1 MSKKWVSTR
10 FASPTQD
17 FDLDSLVRRLR
28 RGFFIALASAAAV
41 VLIVVA
47 INPFKAEEE
56 KAPRPMTTKFIKRE
70 PRLTKPLELRKI
82 PQPKRQLARREV
94 QLAQARM
101 DQVQATASFNT
112 RSLIA
117 GVGGSGIR
125 LSGQSTFSTMS
136 GMTIEPK
143 LTAADVT
150 STRTSEYKIDMGLE
164 MLDVNNMDTG
174 RYRAII
180 VQDATDKQAIKG
192 FVKLAQVMSS
202 RALAG
207 GTSGYGTVE
216 IKVKTIDRIC
226 DVINEYTGLK
236 AEFLGLITF
245 DDPRL
250 LEVPVIVEPR
260 GTPNET
266 EMANLAHYLMS
277 GGFMF
282 AHINGKYAEALEK
295 YGGIVYGKDFWSERL
310 PEDHLVYTSFFDLSG
325 GMPFGYNP
333 SLGQGKLGV
342 KPWNY
347 LLGYYIQGR
356 LVSIMPGDGGWG
368 WQNDERGGDS
378 TRQLQMAV
386 NIIIYALTQEGSI
399 TQRLMQMVN

>member
-17 FDLDSLVRRLR
+17 FDLDILVRRLR
-28 RGFFIALASAAAV
+28 RGFFLTLAAAAAL

-47 INPFKAEEE
+47 INPFKAEEK

-112 RSLIA
+112 RNLIA

-125 LSGQSTFSTMS
+125 LSGQSAFSTMS

-143 LTAADVT
+143 LTATAVT
-150 STRTSEYKIDMGLE
+150 STRTSEHKIDMGLE

-174 RYRAII
+174 RYRAIV

-207 GTSGYGTVE
+207 GTSGYGTVTLR
-216 IKVKTIDRIC
+216 VRTIDRIR
-226 DVINEYTGLK
+226 DVLNEYTGLK
-236 AEFLGLITF
+236 AEFLGFITF

-250 LEVPVIVEPR
+250 MEVPVIVEPQ
-260 GTPNET
+260 GAPNDS
-266 EMANLAHYLMS
+266 EMANLAQYLMS
-277 GGFMF
+277 GGFMLSG
-282 AHINGKYAEALEK
+282 INGEALEK
-295 YGGIVYGKDFWSERL
+295 YGGLIQGKDFWSERL
-310 PEDHLVYTSFFDLSG
+310 PEDHPVYTSFFDLSG
-325 GMPFGYNP
+325 GMPFGYSP

-342 KPWNY
+342 RPWNY
-347 LLGYYIQGR
+347 LRGYYIKGR
-356 LVSIMPGDGGWG
+356 LAGVTPGDGGWG
-368 WQNDERGGDS
+368 WQNDGRGGDS
-378 TRQLQMAV
+378 TRQLQLAV

>member
-17 FDLDSLVRRLR
+17 FDLDILARRLR
-28 RGFFIALASAAAV
+28 RGFAIALASAVALLLV
-41 VLIVVA
+41 IVA
-47 INPFKAEEE
+47 INPFEEAEK
-56 KAPRPMTTKFIKRE
+56 KAPRPLTTKFIKRE

-125 LSGQSTFSTMS
+125 LSGQSTFSPTNTM
-136 GMTIEPK
+136 TLEPK
-143 LTAADVT
+143 LAAAAVT
-150 STRTSEYKIDMGLE
+150 STRASEHKIDMALE

-192 FVKLAQVMSS
+192 FVKLAQVVSG

-207 GTSGYGTVE
+207 NAGLN
-216 IKVKTIDRIC
+216 VKTLDRLR

-236 AEFLGLITF
+236 AEFLGLVTF

-250 LEVPVIVEPR
+250 MEIPIIYPY
-260 GTPNET
+260 GGPNET
-266 EMANLAHYLMS
+266 EMANIAQYLMS
-277 GGFMF
+277 GGFSF
-282 AHINGKYAEALEK
+282 TGINGQALEK
-295 YGGIVYGKDFWSERL
+295 YGGLVQGKDFWSERL
-310 PEDHLVYTSFFDLSG
+310 PEDHPVYTTFFDLKG
-325 GMPFGYNP
+325 GMPFGYSP
-333 SLGQGKLGV
+333 SLGQGKSGV
-342 KPWNY
+342 RPWNY
-347 LLGYYIQGR
+347 LMGHYIKGR
-356 LVSIMPGDGGWG
+356 LASVTPGDGGWG
-368 WQNDERGGDS
+368 WQNEVRGGDS
-378 TRQLQMAV
+378 TRQLQLAV

>member
-1 MSKKWVSTR
+1 MNKKWVSTR

-17 FDLDSLVRRLR
+17 FDLNTLVRRLR
-28 RGFFIALASAAAV
+28 RGFVIALASAAALL
-41 VLIVVA
+41 LIVVA
-47 INPFKAEEE
+47 INPFREAEK
-56 KAPRPMTTKFIKRE
+56 KAPRPLTTKFIKRE

-117 GVGGSGIR
+117 GVSGSGIR
-125 LSGQSTFSTMS
+125 LSGQSAFSPTSTM
-136 GMTIEPK
+136 TLEPK
-143 LTAADVT
+143 LAAAAVT
-150 STRTSEYKIDMGLE
+150 STRTSEHKIDMGLE

-207 GTSGYGTVE
+207 NSSLNVQ
-216 IKVKTIDRIC
+216 TIDRLR
-226 DVINEYTGLK
+226 DVVNEYTGLK
-236 AEFLGLITF
+236 AEFLGHVTF

-250 LEVPVIVEPR
+250 MEIPVIMPH
-260 GTPNET
+260 GSPNET
-266 EMANLAHYLMS
+266 EMANLAQYLLS
-277 GGFMF
+277 GGFTF
-282 AHINGKYAEALEK
+282 SGIYGEALEK
-295 YGGIVYGKDFWSERL
+295 YGGLVRGKDFWSERL
-310 PEDHLVYTSFFDLSG
+310 PEDHPVYTAFFDLSG
-325 GMPFGYNP
+325 GMPFGYSP
-333 SLGQGKLGV
+333 SLGQGKSGV
-342 KPWNY
+342 RPWNY
-347 LLGYYIQGR
+347 LRGHYIKGR
-356 LVSIMPGDGGWG
+356 IASVTPGDGGWG
-368 WQNDERGGDS
+368 WENDVRGGDS

>member
-10 FASPTQD
+10 FVSPTQD
-17 FDLDSLVRRLR
+17 FDLDILVRRLR
-28 RGFFIALASAAAV
+28 WGFFIALASAAALL
-41 VLIVVA
+41 LIVVA
-47 INPFKAEEE
+47 INPFE
-56 KAPRPMTTKFIKRE
+56 KDEKKTPRPLTTKFIKRE

-117 GVGGSGIR
+117 GVSGSGIR
-125 LSGQSTFSTMS
+125 LSGQATFSTMS

-143 LTAADVT
+143 LTAAAVT
-150 STRTSEYKIDMGLE
+150 STRTSEHKIDMGLE

-192 FVKLAQVMSS
+192 FVKLASVVSG

-207 GTSGYGTVE
+207 NAGLNVQTL
-216 IKVKTIDRIC
+216 DRLR

-236 AEFLGLITF
+236 AEFLGRVTF

-250 LEVPVIVEPR
+250 MEVPIIYPY
-260 GTPNET
+260 GGPNET
-266 EMANLAHYLMS
+266 EMANMAQYLLS
-277 GGFMF
+277 GGFTF
-282 AHINGKYAEALEK
+282 GGIYGEALEK
-295 YGGIVYGKDFWSERL
+295 YGGLIRGKDFWSERL
-310 PEDHLVYTSFFDLSG
+310 PEDHPVYTTFFNLDG
-325 GMPFGYNP
+325 GMPFGYPP
-333 SLGQGKLGV
+333 SMGQGKLGV
-342 KPWNY
+342 RPWNY
-347 LLGYYIQGR
+347 LMGHYIKGR
-356 LVSIMPGDGGWG
+356 LASITPGDGGWG
-368 WQNDERGGDS
+368 WENEIMGGDS
-378 TRQLQMAV
+378 TRQLQLAV

>member
-10 FASPTQD
+10 FASPAQG

-28 RGFFIALASAAAV
+28 RGFYIALASAAALLLV
-41 VLIVVA
+41 VVA
-47 INPFKAEEE
+47 INPFKQDE
-56 KAPRPMTTKFIKRE
+56 KKTPRPLTTKFIKRE

-117 GVGGSGIR
+117 GVSGSGIR
-125 LSGQSTFSTMS
+125 LSGQSAFSPM

-143 LTAADVT
+143 LTAAAVT
-150 STRTSEYKIDMGLE
+150 STRTSEHKIDMGLE
-164 MLDVNNMDTG
+164 MLDVNDMDTG

-192 FVKLAQVMSS
+192 FVKMAQVVSS

-207 GTSGYGTVE
+207 NAGLN
-216 IKVKTIDRIC
+216 VKTIDRLR
-226 DVINEYTGLK
+226 DVVNEYTGLK
-236 AEFLGLITF
+236 AEFLGFVTF

-250 LEVPVIVEPR
+250 MEVPIILPY
-260 GTPNET
+260 GSPNET
-266 EMANLAHYLMS
+266 EMANLAQYLKS
-277 GGFMF
+277 GGFTF
-282 AHINGKYAEALEK
+282 NGIYEEALEK
-295 YGGIVYGKDFWSERL
+295 YGGLVRGKDFWSERL
-310 PEDHLVYTSFFDLSG
+310 PEDHPVYTAFFDLSG
-325 GMPFGYNP
+325 GMPFGYSP
-333 SLGQGKLGV
+333 SLGQGKSGV
-342 KPWNY
+342 RTWNY
-347 LLGYYIQGR
+347 LRGHYIKGR
-356 LVSIMPGDGGWG
+356 LASVTPGDTGGWG
-368 WQNDERGGDS
+368 WQNDTRGGDS
-378 TRQLQMAV
+378 TRQLQLAV

>member
-17 FDLDSLVRRLR
+17 FDLNSLVHRLR
-28 RGFFIALASAAAV
+28 RGFFIALGSAVALL
-41 VLIVVA
+41 LIVVA
-47 INPFKAEEE
+47 INPFKEEE
-56 KAPRPMTTKFIKRE
+56 KKAPRPMTTKFIKRE

-117 GVGGSGIR
+117 GVSGSGIR
-125 LSGQSTFSTMS
+125 LSGQSAFRPTNT
-136 GMTIEPK
+136 MTIEPK
-143 LTAADVT
+143 LTAAAVT
-150 STRTSEYKIDMGLE
+150 STRTSEHKIDMGLE

-192 FVKLAQVMSS
+192 FVKLATVVSG
-202 RALAG
+202 RALSGSAG
-207 GTSGYGTVE
+207 LNTQ
-216 IKVKTIDRIC
+216 ILDRLR

-236 AEFLGLITF
+236 AEFVGRVTY
-245 DDPRL
+245 DDPSMM
-250 LEVPVIVEPR
+250 EVPIIYPY
-260 GTPNET
+260 GGPNEA
-266 EMANLAHYLMS
+266 EMANLAQYLMS
-277 GGFMF
+277 GGFIF
-282 AHINGKYAEALEK
+282 GGLHGEALEK
-295 YGGIVYGKDFWSERL
+295 YGGLVQGKDFWSERL
-310 PEDHLVYTSFFDLSG
+310 PEDHPVYTSFFDLGG
-325 GMPFGYNP
+325 GMPFGYPP
-333 SLGQGKLGV
+333 SMGQGKLGV
-342 KPWNY
+342 RPWNY
-347 LLGYYIQGR
+347 LMGYYIKGR
-356 LVSIMPGDGGWG
+356 LVGITPGDGGWG
-368 WQNDERGGDS
+368 WENEVMGGSS
-378 TRQLQMAV
+378 TRQLQLAV

>member
-17 FDLDSLVRRLR
+17 FDLDTLARRLR
-28 RGFFIALASAAAV
+28 RGFAIALAFAV
-41 VLIVVA
+41 ALLLVIVA
-47 INPFKAEEE
+47 INPFEEAEK
-56 KAPRPMTTKFIKRE
+56 KAPRPLTTKFIKRE

-125 LSGQSTFSTMS
+125 LSGQSNFSPTGTM
-136 GMTIEPK
+136 TLEPK
-143 LTAADVT
+143 LAAAAVT
-150 STRTSEYKIDMGLE
+150 STRASEHKIDMALE

-207 GTSGYGTVE
+207 GTTGYGTVTLR
-216 IKVKTIDRIC
+216 VQTIDRLR
-226 DVINEYTGLK
+226 DVLNEYTGLK
-236 AEFLGLITF
+236 AEFLGFVTF

-250 LEVPVIVEPR
+250 MEIPIILPQGAPTEA
-260 GTPNET
+260 
-266 EMANLAHYLMS
+266 EMANLAQYLMS
-277 GGFMF
+277 GGFTF
-282 AHINGKYAEALEK
+282 NGIYEQSLEK
-295 YGGIVYGKDFWSERL
+295 YGGLIRGKDFWSERL
-310 PEDHLVYTSFFDLSG
+310 PEDHPVYTAFFDMSG
-325 GMPFGYNP
+325 GMPFGYSP
-333 SLGQGKLGV
+333 SLSQGKSGV
-342 KPWNY
+342 RPWNY
-347 LLGYYIQGR
+347 LRGHYIKGR
-356 LVSIMPGDGGWG
+356 LASVTPGDGGWG
-368 WQNDERGGDS
+368 WENDVRGGDS

-386 NIIIYALTQEGSI
+386 NVIIYALTQEGSI

>member
-1 MSKKWVSTR
+1 MNNKWVSTR

-28 RGFFIALASAAAV
+28 RGFFIALASAVALL
-41 VLIVVA
+41 LIVVA
-47 INPFKAEEE
+47 INPFQEDE
-56 KAPRPMTTKFIKRE
+56 KKTPRPLTTKFIKRE

-117 GVGGSGIR
+117 GVSGSGIR
-125 LSGQSTFSTMS
+125 LSGQSAFSPT
-136 GMTIEPK
+136 GTMTIEPK
-143 LTAADVT
+143 LTAAAVT
-150 STRTSEYKIDMGLE
+150 STRTSEHKIDMGLE

-207 GTSGYGTVE
+207 GTTGYGTVTLR
-216 IKVKTIDRIC
+216 VQTIDRLR
-226 DVINEYTGLK
+226 DVLNEYTGLK
-236 AEFLGLITF
+236 AEFLGFVTF

-250 LEVPVIVEPR
+250 MEIPIILPQGAPTEA
-260 GTPNET
+260 
-266 EMANLAHYLMS
+266 EMANLAQYLMS
-277 GGFMF
+277 GGFTF
-282 AHINGKYAEALEK
+282 SGIYEQSLEK
-295 YGGIVYGKDFWSERL
+295 YGGLVRGKDFWSERL
-310 PEDHLVYTSFFDLSG
+310 PEDHPVYTAFFDMSG
-325 GMPFGYNP
+325 GMPFGYSP
-333 SLGQGKLGV
+333 SLSQGKLGV
-342 KPWNY
+342 RPWNY
-347 LLGYYIQGR
+347 LRGHYIKGR
-356 LVSIMPGDGGWG
+356 IASITPGDGGWG
-368 WQNDERGGDS
+368 WENDIRGGDS

-386 NIIIYALTQEGSI
+386 NVIIYALTQEGSI

>member
-10 FASPTQD
+10 FASPAQG

-28 RGFFIALASAAAV
+28 RGFFIALASAAALLLV
-41 VLIVVA
+41 VVA
-47 INPFKAEEE
+47 INPFKQDEK
-56 KAPRPMTTKFIKRE
+56 KAPRPLTTKFIKRE

-117 GVGGSGIR
+117 GVSGSGIR
-125 LSGQSTFSTMS
+125 LSGQSAFSPT
-136 GMTIEPK
+136 GTMTIEPK
-143 LTAADVT
+143 LTAAAVT
-150 STRTSEYKIDMGLE
+150 STRTSEHKIDMGLE
-164 MLDVNNMDTG
+164 MLDVNDMDTG

-192 FVKLAQVMSS
+192 FVKMAQVVSS

-207 GTSGYGTVE
+207 NAGLN
-216 IKVKTIDRIC
+216 VKTIDRLR
-226 DVINEYTGLK
+226 DVVNEYTGLK
-236 AEFLGLITF
+236 AEFLGFVTF

-250 LEVPVIVEPR
+250 MEVPIILPY
-260 GTPNET
+260 GSPNET
-266 EMANLAHYLMS
+266 EMANLAQYLKS
-277 GGFMF
+277 GGFTF
-282 AHINGKYAEALEK
+282 NGIYEEALEK
-295 YGGIVYGKDFWSERL
+295 YGGLIRGKDFWSERL
-310 PEDHLVYTSFFDLSG
+310 PEDHPVYTAFFDLSG
-325 GMPFGYNP
+325 GMPFGYSP
-333 SLGQGKLGV
+333 SLGQGKSGV
-342 KPWNY
+342 RTWNY
-347 LLGYYIQGR
+347 LRGHYIKGR
-356 LVSIMPGDGGWG
+356 LASVTPGDTGGWG
-368 WQNDERGGDS
+368 WQNDTRGGDS
-378 TRQLQMAV
+378 TRQLQLAV

>member
-1 MSKKWVSTR
+1 MSEKWVSTR
-10 FASPTQD
+10 FASPSQD
-17 FDLDSLVRRLR
+17 FELDSLVRRLR
-28 RGFFIALASAAAV
+28 RGFFIALASAVALL
-41 VLIVVA
+41 LIVVA
-47 INPFKAEEE
+47 INPFKEAE
-56 KAPRPMTTKFIKRE
+56 KKTPRPLTTKFIKRE

-117 GVGGSGIR
+117 GVSGSGIR
-125 LSGQSTFSTMS
+125 LSGQSAFSPTAT
-136 GMTIEPK
+136 MTIEPK
-143 LTAADVT
+143 LTAAAVT
-150 STRTSEYKIDMGLE
+150 STRTSEHKIDMGLE

-192 FVKLAQVMSS
+192 FVKLASVVSG

-207 GTSGYGTVE
+207 NAGLN
-216 IKVKTIDRIC
+216 VKTLDRLR

-236 AEFLGLITF
+236 AEFVGRVTF

-250 LEVPVIVEPR
+250 MEIPIILPY
-260 GTPNET
+260 GSPNET
-266 EMANLAHYLMS
+266 EMANYAQYLMS
-277 GGFMF
+277 GGFTF
-282 AHINGKYAEALEK
+282 SGIHDEALEK
-295 YGGIVYGKDFWSERL
+295 YGGLVRGKDFWSERL
-310 PEDHLVYTSFFDLSG
+310 PEDHPIYTAFFDLSG
-325 GMPFGYNP
+325 GMPFGYSP
-333 SLGQGKLGV
+333 SLGQGKAGV
-342 KPWNY
+342 RTWNY
-347 LLGYYIQGR
+347 LTGHYIKGR
-356 LVSIMPGDGGWG
+356 LASATAGDTGGWG
-368 WQNDERGGDS
+368 WHNDTRGGDS
-378 TRQLQMAV
+378 TRQLQLAV

>member
-1 MSKKWVSTR
+1 MNEKWVSKR

-17 FDLDSLVRRLR
+17 FDLNSLVHRLR
-28 RGFFIALASAAAV
+28 RGFFIALASAAALL
-41 VLIVVA
+41 LIVVV
-47 INPFKAEEE
+47 INPFKEEE
-56 KAPRPMTTKFIKRE
+56 KKAPRPMTTKFIKRE

-117 GVGGSGIR
+117 GVSGSGIR
-125 LSGQSTFSTMS
+125 LSGQSAFRPTNT
-136 GMTIEPK
+136 MTIEPK
-143 LTAADVT
+143 LTAAAVT
-150 STRTSEYKIDMGLE
+150 STRTSEHKIDMGLE

-192 FVKLAQVMSS
+192 FVKLATVVSG
-202 RALAG
+202 RALSGNAG
-207 GTSGYGTVE
+207 LNTQTL
-216 IKVKTIDRIC
+216 DRLR

-236 AEFLGLITF
+236 AEFVGRVTY
-245 DDPRL
+245 DDPSMM
-250 LEVPVIVEPR
+250 EVPIIYPY
-260 GTPNET
+260 GGPNEA
-266 EMANLAHYLMS
+266 EMANLAQYLMS

-282 AHINGKYAEALEK
+282 GGLHGEALEK
-295 YGGIVYGKDFWSERL
+295 YGGLVQGKDFWSERL
-310 PEDHLVYTSFFDLSG
+310 PEDHPVYTSFFDLGG
-325 GMPFGYNP
+325 GMPFGYPP
-333 SLGQGKLGV
+333 SMGQGKLGV
-342 KPWNY
+342 RPWNY
-347 LLGYYIQGR
+347 LMGYYIKGR
-356 LVSIMPGDGGWG
+356 LVGITPGDGGWG
-368 WQNDERGGDS
+368 WENEIMGGSS
-378 TRQLQMAV
+378 TRQLQLAV

>member
-10 FASPTQD
+10 FDSPAQD

-28 RGFFIALASAAAV
+28 RGFFIALASAAALLLV
-41 VLIVVA
+41 VVA
-47 INPFKAEEE
+47 INPFKEDEK
-56 KAPRPMTTKFIKRE
+56 KAPRPLTTKFIKRE

-117 GVGGSGIR
+117 GVSGSGIR
-125 LSGQSTFSTMS
+125 LSGQSAFSPTS
-136 GMTIEPK
+136 TMTIEPK
-143 LTAADVT
+143 LTAAAVT
-150 STRTSEYKIDMGLE
+150 STRTSEHKIDMGLE
-164 MLDVNNMDTG
+164 MLDVNDMDTG

-192 FVKLAQVMSS
+192 FVKMAQVMSS

-207 GTSGYGTVE
+207 GTSGYGTVTLR
-216 IKVKTIDRIC
+216 VKTIDRIR
-226 DVINEYTGLK
+226 DVLNEYTGLK
-236 AEFLGLITF
+236 AEFLGFITF

-250 LEVPVIVEPR
+250 AEVPIILPQ
-260 GTPNET
+260 GNPNET
-266 EMANLAHYLMS
+266 EMANLAQYLMS
-277 GGFMF
+277 GGFTF
-282 AHINGKYAEALEK
+282 NGIYEEALEK
-295 YGGIVYGKDFWSERL
+295 YGGLIRGKDFWSERL
-310 PEDHLVYTSFFDLSG
+310 PEDHPVYTAFFDLSG
-325 GMPFGYNP
+325 GMPFGYSP
-333 SLGQGKLGV
+333 SLGQGKSGV
-342 KPWNY
+342 KTWNY
-347 LLGYYIQGR
+347 LRGHYIKGR
-356 LVSIMPGDGGWG
+356 LASVTPGDTGGWG
-368 WQNDERGGDS
+368 WENDERGGDS
-378 TRQLQMAV
+378 TRQLQLAV

>member
-17 FDLDSLVRRLR
+17 FDLDILVHRLR
-28 RGFFIALASAAAV
+28 RGFFIALASAAALL
-41 VLIVVA
+41 LIAVA
-47 INPFKAEEE
+47 INPFE
-56 KAPRPMTTKFIKRE
+56 KDEKKMPRPLTTKFIKRE

-117 GVGGSGIR
+117 GVSGSGIR
-125 LSGQSTFSTMS
+125 LSGQATFSTMS

-143 LTAADVT
+143 LTAAAVT
-150 STRTSEYKIDMGLE
+150 STRTSEHKIDMGLE

-192 FVKLAQVMSS
+192 FVKLASVVSG

-207 GTSGYGTVE
+207 NAGLNVQTL
-216 IKVKTIDRIC
+216 DRLR

-236 AEFLGLITF
+236 AEFLGRVTF

-250 LEVPVIVEPR
+250 MEVPIIYPY
-260 GTPNET
+260 GGPNET
-266 EMANLAHYLMS
+266 EMANMAQYLLS
-277 GGFMF
+277 GGFTF
-282 AHINGKYAEALEK
+282 GGIYGEALEK
-295 YGGIVYGKDFWSERL
+295 YGGLIRGKDFW
-310 PEDHLVYTSFFDLSG
+310 
-325 GMPFGYNP
+325 
-333 SLGQGKLGV
+333 
-342 KPWNY
+342 
-347 LLGYYIQGR
+347 
-356 LVSIMPGDGGWG
+356 
-368 WQNDERGGDS
+368 
-378 TRQLQMAV
+378 
-386 NIIIYALTQEGSI
+386 
-399 TQRLMQMVN
+399 